1 MEETIL
7 SKTKRFFRKNDLMF
21 RITIFSFLVAGTVYA
36 FLFGNTLLQI
46 FTTLSVGVIVSSF
59 LSNYIFNFFYGEGY
73 KLTHV
78 INEVLYLFLGIPI
91 MLVAAGYIP
100 LSIYILFFAPDNNDW
115 LLPLLIVIMIF
126 IQIASFMYI
135 IRKRSKD
142 NERNI
147 FQFIRY
153 LFDFK
158 ARAEE
163 QKKHRED
170 TEKIDSFYDGM
181 SKVKE
186 RVDTKMEESIV
197 HYEEYDWKKR
207 KGIETQKRT
216 ELICW
221 NCKTTN
227 KTETRICKN
236 CNVPLKDDREE
247 Q

>member
-1 MEETIL
+1 MEEAIL

-21 RITIFSFLVAGTVYA
+21 RIVILLFLATGTVYA
-36 FLFGNTLLQI
+36 FIFGNTLLQI
-46 FTTLSVGVIVSSF
+46 FTTLSVGVMVSSF

-91 MLVAAGYIP
+91 MLIAAGYIP
-100 LSIYILFFAPDNNDW
+100 LSIFILFFSPDNNDW
-115 LLPLLIVIMIF
+115 LLPLLIAFMVSM
-126 IQIASFMYI
+126 QIASFVYI
-135 IRKRSKD
+135 INKRSKN
-142 NERNI
+142 NERTI

-163 QKKHRED
+163 QKKHREH

-181 SKVKE
+181 RKVKE
-186 RVDTKMEESIV
+186 KIDTKMEESVV
-197 HYEEYDWKKR
+197 HYEEYDWKRR
-207 KGIETQKRT
+207 KEIKTQKRT

-221 NCKTTN
+221 NCKTTY
-227 KTETRICKN
+227 KTETKICKN
-236 CNVPLKDDREE
+236 CNVPLKDDRKT